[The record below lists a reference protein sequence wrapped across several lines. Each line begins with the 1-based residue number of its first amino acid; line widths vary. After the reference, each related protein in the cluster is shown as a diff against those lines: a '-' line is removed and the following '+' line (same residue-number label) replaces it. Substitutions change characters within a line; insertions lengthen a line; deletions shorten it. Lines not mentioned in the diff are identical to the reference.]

1 MTASATVPPV
11 FKSPAAERAI
21 MAIYDAVLER
31 WPVPYQP
38 LHLDTRHGAT
48 FGIVCGPESGPPL
61 VLLHGAGSSSATWG
75 ADVAVYA
82 QTHRVYAFD
91 LLGEAG
97 KSAPNRP
104 PWDSPAYAE
113 WLVDLFDAL
122 GLERVTLL
130 GLSQGGWTS
139 LLFAV
144 NYPQRVDRLIL
155 LTPGGVVPVR
165 ASFLVKGIG
174 YSFMGRWGTRRLV
187 RMIFAGQ
194 PLPDGLEDILIVIMS
209 GFKSRIG
216 VLPIFTDEELR
227 RLTMPVLM
235 IGGDRDALF
244 DTLKVA
250 ARLRSLLPDV
260 QTVMLPG
267 AGHALID
274 TAGIVA
280 PFLAAQPV
288 T

>member
-1 MTASATVPPV
+1 MTATMTAPSV

-21 MAIYDAVLER
+21 MAIYDDVLAR
-31 WPVPYQP
+31 WPVPYEP

-48 FGIVCGPESGPPL
+48 FGLVCGPESGPPL
-61 VLLHGAGSSSATWG
+61 VLLHGAGSNSMTWG
-75 ADVAVYA
+75 ADVTVYA
-82 QTHRVYAFD
+82 QTYRVYAFD

-104 PWDSPAYAE
+104 PWDGPAYAE
-113 WLVDLFDAL
+113 WLADLFDAL
-122 GLERVTLL
+122 DLERVTLV

-139 LLFAV
+139 LKFAV
-144 NYPQRVDRLIL
+144 TYPERVDRLIL

-165 ASFLVKGIG
+165 ASFMVKGIG
-174 YSFMGRWGTRRLV
+174 YSFMGGWGTRRLV

-194 PLPDGLEDILIVIMS
+194 PLPDGLEDILIVIMR

-216 VLPIFTDEELR
+216 VLPNFTDEELK

-235 IGGDRDALF
+235 VGGDQDALF

-250 ARLRSLLPDV
+250 DRLRKVLPDV
-260 QTVMLPG
+260 QTTILPG
-267 AGHALID
+267 MGHALID
-274 TAGIVA
+274 TANIVTA
-280 PFLAAQPV
+280 FLAAHPV
-288 T
+288 